1 MIKYLITTGC
11 SFTEVPV
18 PEIQESTQVN
28 IDDYTKYALSW
39 PVHLVNHLNCLPK
52 YRGKGASGNGIISRT
67 TIYEVIKAL
76 ETYKP
81 EEILV
86 GIMWSGAYRQ
96 EIYLSEPRHDYY
108 LIHRSWNEDQNTMNP
123 ATVGGEPNFYKVM
136 PYWDDELSKMYYKNI
151 YDEVGSYIE
160 TIEHILRV
168 QWFLKNHNIKYFM
181 TTYFPEVFPKN
192 KNHEDIKYLY
202 DMIDFDNFL
211 DVDSEWEWCAR
222 YQNPKTWDD
231 LGHDHPHPH
240 TKQHKA
246 FAEQVIIPHLQKK
259 GYI

>member
-1 MIKYLITTGC
+1 MINYFISTGC
-11 SFTEVPV
+11 SFTEVPMK
-18 PEIQESTQVN
+18 EFHKDTYVN
-28 IDDYTKYALSW
+28 TDAYPHYAFSW
-39 PVHLVNHLNCLPK
+39 PVHVNNILKSKPCYK
-52 YRGKGASGNGIISRT
+52 GKGGSGNGIISRT
-67 TIYEVIKAL
+67 TIYEVNKAL
-76 ETYKP
+76 RTYKP
-81 EEILV
+81 EELLV
-86 GIMWSGAYRQ
+86 GIMWSGAYRH
-96 EIYLSEPRHDYY
+96 EIYSSNMHNSYHAID
-108 LIHRSWNEDQNTMNP
+108 NNVKNQNNP
-123 ATVGGEPNFYKVM
+123 ASIGRGYKYYKVM

-181 TTYFPEVFPKN
+181 TTYFPEVFPKD

-211 DVDSEWEWCAR
+211 DVDSEYEWCAR

-231 LGHDHPHPH
+231 HGHAHPHPH